1 MPAFTV
7 LDTLELTDAYMNV
20 RYLIVVQNEWRDNE
34 RGISRQS
41 K

>member
-20 RYLIVVQNEWRDNE
+20 RYIYSSTECVEGQ
-34 RGISRQS
+34 
-41 K
+41 